1 MGRGDVGGLLTS
13 PHRRGSMGRRMKSV
27 TESDGFEPG
36 YNVEDTEC

>member
-1 MGRGDVGGLLTS
+1 MGRGDVGGLLTTQW
-13 PHRRGSMGRRMKSV
+13 RGSMGRRMKSV